1 MDTTGNLGIRSRLLG
16 KEDILFDTGNVD
28 AVESFVDAFGKER
41 LLTAVNAS
49 HVPLGGDALSETGK
63 QDVAS
68 AIVDLSRKEKEL
80 SEKVGQIIGLAKDDI
95 YTMAGLGSEDTAAL
109 LSYINGKI
117 HNRLNNRTLTIKLDA
132 NGSPTDFTVSRL
144 YGGKTVVDLN
154 QKTISASA
162 GAPALRLSDCDCMVE
177 VRNGTI
183 DQGDAPVGVE
193 VLSTGSVSFIEVT
206 FTANGKSEQYAVRCA
221 GSNASFKG
229 CSFTGTGKATFGIET
244 EQAGKAV
251 DALALYNVGVKAKM
265 DMATQSFNALKSM
278 FDKVMDYV
286 VEEGVDEATG
296 ISWEKYLSGRLVARG
311 HSTFP
316 VEYYK
321 SNVFR
326 IEFPQGVRFSD
337 EKYCLVVTP
346 SHKNEGWLE
355 FKEDGSISK
364 FTPTETD
371 GGYQILPQNNA
382 GLCVVIR
389 DLTTDSGFTVVS
401 SRFVPPQSDASEE
414 PPKLSFDWL
423 AMGMKKQEAT
433 GTEETP

>member
-80 SEKVGQIIGLAKDDI
+80 KEEVGKIIGLEKDDI
-95 YTMAGLGSEDTAAL
+95 YTMEGLGSEDTAAL

-117 HNRLNNRTLTIKLDA
+117 YNRLNNRTLTIKLDA

-144 YGGKTVVDLN
+144 YGGKTVIDLN
-154 QKTISASA
+154 QKTISTS
-162 GAPALRLSDCDCMVE
+162 GVPALRIFDCDCMVE
-177 VRNGTI
+177 VKNGEI
-183 DQGDAPVGVE
+183 DQGDDPEGVE
-193 VLSTGSVSFIEVT
+193 VLSTGSVSFIGVR
-206 FTANGKSEQYAVRCA
+206 FIGSNKNGQYAVRCA
-221 GSNASFKG
+221 GSNVSFSG
-229 CSFTGTGKATFGIET
+229 CTFNGTGKATFGDEK
-244 EQAGKAV
+244 EQGDKAV

-265 DMATQSFNALKSM
+265 DMATQSFDALKSM
-278 FDKVMDYV
+278 FDKVKDYV

-401 SRFVPPQSDASEE
+401 SRFVPPQSDESEE

>member
-80 SEKVGQIIGLAKDDI
+80 SEKVGQIIGLEKDDV

-109 LSYINGKI
+109 LSYINDEI

-154 QKTISASA
+154 GKTIRASA
-162 GAPALRLSDCDCMVE
+162 VPALRISDCDCMVE
-177 VRNGTI
+177 VINGTI

-206 FTANGKSEQYAVRCA
+206 FTANGTSEQYAVRCA

-251 DALALYNVGVKAKM
+251 DALALYNVGVKVKM
-265 DMATQSFNALKSM
+265 DMATKSFNDLKSM
-278 FDKVMDYV
+278 FDEVKDYV

-296 ISWEKYLSGRLVARG
+296 ISWEKFLSGRLVARG

-337 EKYCLVVTP
+337 SKYCLVVTP
-346 SHKNEGWLE
+346 SHENEGWLE

>member
-68 AIVDLSRKEKEL
+68 AIVDLSRKAKEL
-80 SEKVGQIIGLAKDDI
+80 KDTVGNIIGLANDSI
-95 YTMAGLGSEDTAAL
+95 YTMEGLGSNDTAAL
-109 LSYINGKI
+109 LSYINDEI
-117 HNRLNNRTLTIKLDA
+117 HNRLNNRTLTIKLNA

-144 YGGKTVVDLN
+144 YGGKTIVDLN
-154 QKTISASA
+154 QKTIRAS

-193 VLSTGSVSFIEVT
+193 VLSTGSVSFIGVT
-206 FTANGKSEQYAVRCA
+206 FTANGTGEQYAVRCA

-244 EQAGKAV
+244 EQTDKAV

-265 DMATQSFNALKSM
+265 EMATQSFDALKAM
-278 FDKVMDYV
+278 FDKVIDYV
-286 VEEGVDEATG
+286 VEEGADEATG

-337 EKYCLVVTP
+337 SKYCLVVTP

-401 SRFVPPQSDASEE
+401 SRFVPPQSDESEE

>member
-80 SEKVGQIIGLAKDDI
+80 KDKVGKIIGLEDDHV

-109 LSYINGKI
+109 LSYINDKI

-144 YGGKTVVDLN
+144 YGGKTVIDLN
-154 QKTISASA
+154 RKTISAS
-162 GAPALRLSDCDCMVE
+162 GAPALRIFDCDCMVE
-177 VRNGTI
+177 VKNGEI
-183 DQGDAPVGVE
+183 DQGDAPAGVE
-193 VLSTGSVSFIEVT
+193 VLSTGSVSFIGVRFIGSGT
-206 FTANGKSEQYAVRCA
+206 GGQYAVRCA
-221 GSNASFKG
+221 GSNVSFSG
-229 CSFTGTGKATFGIET
+229 CTFNGTGKATFGDET
-244 EQAGKAV
+244 EQGTKAV

-265 DMATQSFNALKSM
+265 DMATQSFDALKSM
-278 FDKVMDYV
+278 FDKVKDYV

-337 EKYCLVVTP
+337 SKYCLVVTP
-346 SHKNEGWLE
+346 SHENEGWLE

-401 SRFVPPQSDASEE
+401 SRFVPPQSDASEA

>member
-68 AIVDLSRKEKEL
+68 AIVDLSRKAKEL
-80 SEKVGQIIGLAKDDI
+80 KEEVGKIIGLEKDDV
-95 YTMAGLGSEDTAAL
+95 YTMEGLGSEDTAAL

-117 HNRLNNRTLTIKLDA
+117 YNRLNNRTLTIKLDA

-144 YGGKTVVDLN
+144 YGGKTVIDLN
-154 QKTISASA
+154 QKTISAS
-162 GAPALRLSDCDCMVE
+162 GVPALRIFDCDCMVE
-177 VRNGTI
+177 VKNGEI
-183 DQGDAPVGVE
+183 DQGDDPVGVE
-193 VLSTGSVSFIEVT
+193 VLSTGSVSFIGVR
-206 FTANGKSEQYAVRCA
+206 FSGSGKGGQYAVRCA
-221 GSNASFKG
+221 GSNVSFCG
-229 CSFTGTGKATFGIET
+229 CLFNGTDKATFGDEK
-244 EQAGKAV
+244 EQGDKAV

-265 DMATQSFNALKSM
+265 DMATQSFNALKGM
-278 FDKVMDYV
+278 FDKVKDYV
-286 VEEGVDEATG
+286 VDEGVDEATG

-401 SRFVPPQSDASEE
+401 SRFVPPQSDESEE

>member
-63 QDVAS
+63 KDVAS

-80 SEKVGQIIGLAKDDI
+80 SKKVGNIIGLEGDHT
-95 YTMAGLGSEDTAAL
+95 YEMEGLGSEDTAAL
-109 LSYINGKI
+109 LSYINDEI

-132 NGSPTDFTVSRL
+132 NGSPTDFMVSRL

-154 QKTISASA
+154 GKTIRASA
-162 GAPALRLSDCDCMVE
+162 VPALRISDCDCMVE
-177 VRNGTI
+177 VKNGTI

-206 FTANGKSEQYAVRCA
+206 FTANGTTEQYAVRCA

-229 CSFTGTGKATFGIET
+229 CSFKGTGKATFGIET
-244 EQAGKAV
+244 EQAVKAV
-251 DALALYNVGVKAKM
+251 DALALYNVGVKTKM
-265 DMATQSFNALKSM
+265 DMATESFNALKSM
-278 FDKVMDYV
+278 FDEVKDYV

-316 VEYYK
+316 VEYYM

-337 EKYCLVVTP
+337 SKYCLVVTA
-346 SHKNEGWLE
+346 SHENEGWLE

-371 GGYQILPQNNA
+371 GGYKILPQNNA

-401 SRFVPPQSDASEE
+401 SRFVPPQNDMSEA

>member
-80 SEKVGQIIGLAKDDI
+80 KDKVGKIIGLEDDHV

-109 LSYINGKI
+109 LSYINDKI

-144 YGGKTVVDLN
+144 YGGKTVIDLN
-154 QKTISASA
+154 QKTISAS
-162 GAPALRLSDCDCMVE
+162 GAPALRIFDCDCMVE
-177 VRNGTI
+177 VKNGEI
-183 DQGDAPVGVE
+183 DQGDAPAGVE
-193 VLSTGSVSFIEVT
+193 VLSTGSVSFIGVRFIGSGT
-206 FTANGKSEQYAVRCA
+206 GGQYAVRCA
-221 GSNASFKG
+221 GSNVSFSG
-229 CSFTGTGKATFGIET
+229 CTFNGTGMATFGDEK
-244 EQAGKAV
+244 EQADKAV

-265 DMATQSFNALKSM
+265 DMATQSFNALKGM
-278 FDKVMDYV
+278 FDKVKDYV
-286 VEEGVDEATG
+286 VDEGVDEATG

-401 SRFVPPQSDASEE
+401 SRFVPPQSDESEE

>member
-41 LLTAVNAS
+41 FLTAVNAS

-68 AIVDLSRKEKEL
+68 AIVYLSRKEKEL
-80 SEKVGQIIGLAKDDI
+80 KDQVGKIIGLADDHV

-109 LSYINGKI
+109 LSYINDEI

-154 QKTISASA
+154 RKTIRAS
-162 GAPALRLSDCDCMVE
+162 GAPALRVSDCDCMVE
-177 VRNGTI
+177 VINGTI

-193 VLSTGSVSFIEVT
+193 VQSTGSVSFIGVT

-244 EQAGKAV
+244 EQTDKAV

-265 DMATQSFNALKSM
+265 DIATQSFNALKSM
-278 FDKVMDYV
+278 FDKVKDYV
-286 VEEGVDEATG
+286 VEEGADEATG
-296 ISWEKYLSGRLVARG
+296 ISWEKFLSGRLVARG

-316 VEYYK
+316 V
-321 SNVFR
+321 
-326 IEFPQGVRFSD
+326 
-337 EKYCLVVTP
+337 
-346 SHKNEGWLE
+346 
-355 FKEDGSISK
+355 
-364 FTPTETD
+364 
-371 GGYQILPQNNA
+371 
-382 GLCVVIR
+382 
-389 DLTTDSGFTVVS
+389 
-401 SRFVPPQSDASEE
+401 
-414 PPKLSFDWL
+414 
-423 AMGMKKQEAT
+423 
-433 GTEETP
+433 